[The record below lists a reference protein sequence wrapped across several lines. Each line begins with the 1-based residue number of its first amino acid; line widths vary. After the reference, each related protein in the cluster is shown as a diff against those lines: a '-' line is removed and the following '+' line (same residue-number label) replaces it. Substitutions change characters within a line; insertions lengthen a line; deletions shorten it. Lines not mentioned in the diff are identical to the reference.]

1 LITIYFKTTPIIIMF
16 LEQCILPRIMPMS
29 KCLFVFNINF
39 VRHHSIDYLS
49 QTKCTATVEDFRFF
63 YENYYVNFFF
73 KTYCFCSSYC
83 LQLMCRIVLRTYCFC
98 SSYCLQL
105 MCRIV
110 LCIFR
115 FCSTYCLGSPNEP
128 VAPFSAW
135 WDASRGCERR
145 VVVE

>member
-83 LQLMCRIVLRTYCFC
+83 LQLMCRIVLCIFHFCSTYCFC
-98 SSYCLQL
+98 SSYC
-105 MCRIV
+105 
-110 LCIFR
+110 

-128 VAPFSAW
+128 VAAFAAW
-135 WDASRGCERR
+135 WDAGRGWERW
-145 VVVE
+145 VVLE